1 MCEMFLRG
9 DPALFEKKSR
19 SIRIEG
25 HVTSVCVEGIFWE
38 LLERISGEQ
47 DMKLSQFISELY
59 REWLINT
66 GEVNNLSSILRVTCL
81 NYLTHKKT
89 VAANPPNTQLAAI
102 SA

>member
-38 LLERISGEQ
+38 LLDRISSEQ
-47 DMKLSQFISELY
+47 DLKLS
-59 REWLINT
+59 
-66 GEVNNLSSILRVTCL
+66 
-81 NYLTHKKT
+81 
-89 VAANPPNTQLAAI
+89 
-102 SA
+102 